1 MNMMDMMG
9 GMNPATGWAILGVIL
24 LIAEIMLTTS
34 FIIPFALSAFL
45 VTALVLLRLL
55 PMGLLWQGLAFAVM
69 GVCLI
74 PVCRRLLLKFS
85 RSPPDINRY

>member
-1 MNMMDMMG
+1 MKMLELLD
-9 GMNPATGWAILGVIL
+9 GMNQATGWALLGIIL
-24 LIAEIMLTTS
+24 LIAEIILTTS
-34 FIIPFALSAFL
+34 FIIPFAASAFL
-45 VTALVLLRLL
+45 IAALVLINFLPATLL
-55 PMGLLWQGLAFAVM
+55 IQGLIFAIA